1 MSQATQFESINY
13 AHVAL
18 GTKVITYGVQV
29 LASIAVTA
37 LACACSSALV
47 AALIAIIGAIIIAV
61 FGEITALL
69 VVAPVPPKHLATVGR
84 ASHSVAFKIGGL
96 FARKQAVAA

>member
-1 MSQATQFESINY
+1 MSQPINY

-29 LASIAVTA
+29 LSSIAVTA
-37 LACACSSALV
+37 LACACSSAII
-47 AALIAIIGAIIIAV
+47 AALIAIVGAIIIAV
-61 FGEITALL
+61 FGEIAALL
-69 VVAPVPPKHLATVGR
+69 VVAPIAPQHLATVGH
-84 ASHSVAFKIGGL
+84 ASHSIAFKLGNL